1 VNIYLLNIAIII
13 ISYLLWT
20 QLYREE
26 RGKKIFCVQ
35 ATIQWILI
43 SGLRSM
49 QVGADTDRYRMMFEN
64 TLNMKWSE
72 IEVAILQVFRGNNLY
87 KDPGYYLVMK
97 VFQIFSKNYNLY
109 LTVVA
114 AIFMIPFG
122 MWVYKN
128 SEDILM
134 SYIIFSCLF
143 YSFFAITGTRQT
155 IVTGII
161 VFIGTELLHKKK
173 YWAFYLILLLLY
185 PIHKSVIAFGI
196 YPILY
201 RRNISKMNLAIWT
214 IVIGMAWI
222 FRGRLMTITSMV
234 MGYDQY
240 DQLIEG
246 AGASTF
252 TLLFMT
258 VLIFGVVVNNIVIE
272 QCPDSV
278 EAYNAMFIAAILLPM
293 VSINQ
298 SAMRGVQYFSIYLV
312 LFIPWIITSIKVE
325 QRKIANI
332 IGICLLILLLIR
344 NNPQYTFFWQL

>member
-1 VNIYLLNIAIII
+1 MNIYLLNIAIII

-128 SEDILM
+128 EL
-134 SYIIFSCLF
+134 YYFFL
-143 YSFFAITGTRQT
+143 SF
-155 IVTGII
+155 
-161 VFIGTELLHKKK
+161 L
-173 YWAFYLILLLLY
+173 
-185 PIHKSVIAFGI
+185 
-196 YPILY
+196 
-201 RRNISKMNLAIWT
+201 
-214 IVIGMAWI
+214 
-222 FRGRLMTITSMV
+222 
-234 MGYDQY
+234 
-240 DQLIEG
+240 
-246 AGASTF
+246 
-252 TLLFMT
+252 
-258 VLIFGVVVNNIVIE
+258 
-272 QCPDSV
+272 
-278 EAYNAMFIAAILLPM
+278 
-293 VSINQ
+293 
-298 SAMRGVQYFSIYLV
+298 
-312 LFIPWIITSIKVE
+312 
-325 QRKIANI
+325 
-332 IGICLLILLLIR
+332 
-344 NNPQYTFFWQL
+344 